1 MAFVVPQRMIAG
13 AGLILFL
20 ILVAGCISQRSVA
33 PDLTTVKVAY
43 QPTSSNGPLYI
54 AQEEGFFAR
63 QGIDMELVKTE
74 STFASIPLLVSG
86 DIAVTGGPAS
96 IAFMNAADG
105 GAHIRLVADKGRVK
119 PEECTPYALMVRRDL
134 YDAGTIRNVSGL
146 KGKKVVSIADKDYDL
161 SRAIALG
168 NLTYDDIDIVV
179 MDFPSTVMAFQNGA
193 ADAGILSEP
202 YITQAV
208 AGGSAVVLVPA
219 EEFIPGWGLS
229 LFYGPEILDKDP
241 ELGKQF
247 MVAYLQGVRQ
257 YNEGKTARNIAV
269 ISSYTGLDPD
279 LVNQSCWY
287 PIADDGMVSEA
298 PLRDYIEWMYMN
310 GKISRRMEADR
321 LLDMSYVISANS
333 MAGNTSPAAP

>member
-1 MAFVVPQRMIAG
+1 
-13 AGLILFL
+13 
-20 ILVAGCISQRSVA
+20 
-33 PDLTTVKVAY
+33 
-43 QPTSSNGPLYI
+43 
-54 AQEEGFFAR
+54 
-63 QGIDMELVKTE
+63 MELVKTE

-119 PEECTPYALMVRRDL
+119 PGECTPYALMVRRDL

-161 SRAIALG
+161 SRALALG

-208 AGGSAVVLVPA
+208 AGGSAVVLVPGRGIYSRMGA
-219 EEFIPGWGLS
+219 F
-229 LFYGPEILDKDP
+229 
-241 ELGKQF
+241 
-247 MVAYLQGVRQ
+247 
-257 YNEGKTARNIAV
+257 
-269 ISSYTGLDPD
+269 
-279 LVNQSCWY
+279 
-287 PIADDGMVSEA
+287 
-298 PLRDYIEWMYMN
+298 PLLR
-310 GKISRRMEADR
+310 A
-321 LLDMSYVISANS
+321 
-333 MAGNTSPAAP
+333 